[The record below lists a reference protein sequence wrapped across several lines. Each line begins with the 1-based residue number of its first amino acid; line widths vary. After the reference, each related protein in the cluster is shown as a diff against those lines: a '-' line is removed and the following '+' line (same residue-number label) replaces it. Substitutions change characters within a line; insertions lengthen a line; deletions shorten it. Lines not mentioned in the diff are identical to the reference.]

1 MIRFVATA
9 EEAGERL
16 DVVLTKRSS
25 LPRRVCQEAIRSGAV
40 LVDDRPVRPSH
51 RVEEGDAVAGEV
63 VEAVAARPEAEDIPI
78 EIRWED
84 ERVMVISKPAG
95 LVTHPA
101 HGHTTGTLV
110 GALLNLGRPL
120 ADADS
125 IRPGL
130 VHRLDKDTSGLL
142 LVAKD
147 DDAQEFLVESIKNR
161 SVERTYHALVRG
173 ELGSASGTIDA
184 AIGRHPH
191 RRTLMAVVAEG
202 KPAVTHF
209 SVLATTGAA
218 SFLDVRLETGRTHQI
233 RVHLSHLGH
242 PVLGDGVYGGRSEL
256 ARSLGLERP
265 FLHARR
271 LAFPH
276 PGTGEQV
283 VVTDPMPGDLRA
295 ALEKA
300 GIDPPDIVRP
310 GDDPPE

>member
-1 MIRFVATA
+1 MIRFVATG

-40 LVDDRPVRPSH
+40 LVGERTVRPSH
-51 RVEEGDAVAGEV
+51 RVEEGDVIAGEV
-63 VEAVAARPEAEDIPI
+63 AEAAPTKPEAEDIPI
-78 EIRWED
+78 DIRWED
-84 ERVMVISKPAG
+84 DRVMVISKPAG

-120 ADADS
+120 ADAGS

-147 DDAQEFLVESIKNR
+147 DAAQEFLVESIKNR

-233 RVHLSHLGH
+233 RVHLAHLGH

-256 ARSLGLERP
+256 ARSFGLERP

-276 PGTGEQV
+276 PDTGEQV
-283 VVTDPMPGDLRA
+283 VVTDPMPADLRA
-295 ALEKA
+295 ALDKA
-300 GIDPPDIVRP
+300 GIDPP
-310 GDDPPE
+310 E